1 MKFFLLLLFVAVLV
15 VGAVVVFGGENL
27 DAATDSG
34 AAVPSTGVD
43 TVAPFIDTENLPA
56 LPDAAQVQEDVQ
68 TVVDGASE
76 AVEGWSEAAQPITD
90 ALQEAGEDALE
101 LLP

>member
-1 MKFFLLLLFVAVLV
+1 LWAQSLFSAVKIWTPPLT
-15 VGAVVVFGGENL
+15 L
-27 DAATDSG
+27 

>member
-34 AAVPSTGVD
+34 SRAIHWRRYGR
-43 TVAPFIDTENLPA
+43 A
-56 LPDAAQVQEDVQ
+56 LYRH
-68 TVVDGASE
+68 
-76 AVEGWSEAAQPITD
+76 
-90 ALQEAGEDALE
+90 
-101 LLP
+101 